1 MRPNERARGVTKHAP
16 PADGTGPALTE
27 AAPDGES
34 ASAGPDLVELFRQ
47 HHAALVR
54 LAALLV
60 HDLPTAEDVTQ
71 DVFAAI
77 QSRPAGAGL
86 QPGGEMTYL
95 RVCVINRCRSVHR
108 RQALWRRIAGGRA
121 FSYLDVAQASAED
134 EVIKAEERRQVLSAL
149 AALPA
154 RRREVLVL
162 RYYLGMSEAQIA
174 SALGISPGTVKSTAA
189 RAIATLATKLG
200 EDA

>member
-1 MRPNERARGVTKHAP
+1 MNEVP
-16 PADGTGPALTE
+16 LADGAEHVVGEASLGGEDPPPPLELT
-27 AAPDGES
+27 D
-34 ASAGPDLVELFRQ
+34 LFRR

-60 HDLPTAEDVTQ
+60 HDVPTAEDVTQ

-77 QSRPAGAGL
+77 QSRPAGTRL
-86 QPGGEMTYL
+86 QPGSELTYL
-95 RVCVINRCRSVHR
+95 RACVINRCRSVYRHR
-108 RQALWRRIAGGRA
+108 ALVRRAAGGRNLTA
-121 FSYLDVAQASAED
+121 LDTVQASAED
-134 EVIKAEERRQVLSAL
+134 EAIRAEERQQVLSAL
-149 AALPA
+149 AGLPA

-174 SALGISPGTVKSTAA
+174 ATLGISQGTVKSTAA
-189 RAIATLATKLG
+189 RAIAALARKLG

>member
-1 MRPNERARGVTKHAP
+1 MNQVPL
-16 PADGTGPALTE
+16 ADGAEHAGSAASLDGLSPSAAL
-27 AAPDGES
+27 
-34 ASAGPDLVELFRQ
+34 DLTDLFRQ

-60 HDLPTAEDVTQ
+60 HDMPTAEDVIQ

-77 QSRPAGAGL
+77 QSRPAGTRL
-86 QPGGEMTYL
+86 QPGGELTYL
-95 RVCVINRCRSVHR
+95 RVCVINGCRSVHR
-108 RQALWRRIAGGRA
+108 RRAVVRRVAGGRNLTA
-121 FSYLDVAQASAED
+121 LDTLQASAED
-134 EVIKAEERRQVLSAL
+134 EAIRAEERQQVLSAL
-149 AALPA
+149 ADLPA

-174 SALGISPGTVKSTAA
+174 ATLGISPGTVKSTAA
-189 RAIATLATKLG
+189 RAIAALAKKLG